1 MKTPWSFDRDELPE
15 DISHS
20 ESSSPWAFYVAGCFL
35 WGLAIIGLF
44 MLYSIGLTV
53 TAGPE
58 AAGIAL
64 HIPYSTIVANGEQMR
79 MLFDLGGISF
89 GLIVE
94 YHPSV
99 KATMIIADS
108 RIPIG

>member
-1 MKTPWSFDRDELPE
+1 MKTPWSFDEDDIPE
-15 DISHS
+15 DVSHS
-20 ESSSPWAFYVAGCFL
+20 EPARSWPVYIAGCVL
-35 WGLAIIGLF
+35 WGMAFISLF
-44 MLYSIGLTV
+44 MLYSMGLNL

-58 AAGIAL
+58 AAGIVL
-64 HIPYSTIVANGEQMR
+64 EIPYSTIVANGEQMR
-79 MLFDLGGISF
+79 FLLDFGGMSF
-89 GLIVE
+89 GLTIE